1 MIHTR
6 RHHESHTKTPTLHGT
21 PDHRRQ
27 HDRARQKTRARL
39 YVTES
44 ATCIDWDE
52 DTILGVGDYIVT
64 DADGRLVGVHDGTE
78 LLQNY
83 IIQETP

>member
-1 MIHTR
+1 MRVTPR
-6 RHHESHTKTPTLHGT
+6 RLPFTATQITADNIVELAKKHE
-21 PDHRRQ
+21 RE
-27 HDRARQKTRARL
+27 L

-64 DADGRLVGVHDGTE
+64 DADGKLVGVHDDTE

-83 IIQETP
+83 TIQETK

>member
-1 MIHTR
+1 MRVAPR
-6 RHHESHTKTPTLHGT
+6 RLPFTATQITADNMAELAKKHERG
-21 PDHRRQ
+21 
-27 HDRARQKTRARL
+27 L

-64 DADGRLVGVHDGTE
+64 DADDKLVGVHDGTE
-78 LLQNY
+78 LYQNY
-83 IIQETP
+83 TIEEE

>member
-1 MIHTR
+1 MRVTPR
-6 RHHESHTKTPTLHGT
+6 RLPFTATQITADNIVELAKKHE
-21 PDHRRQ
+21 RE
-27 HDRARQKTRARL
+27 L

-64 DADGRLVGVHDGTE
+64 DADDKLVGIHDGTE

-83 IIQETP
+83 TIWEETNE

>member
-1 MIHTR
+1 MRVTPR
-6 RHHESHTKTPTLHGT
+6 RLPFTATQITADNMRELAQKHE
-21 PDHRRQ
+21 RE
-27 HDRARQKTRARL
+27 L

-64 DADGRLVGVHDGTE
+64 DADDKLVGVHDGTE
-78 LLQNY
+78 LYQNY
-83 IIQETP
+83 TIEEE

>member
-1 MIHTR
+1 MRVTPR
-6 RHHESHTKTPTLHGT
+6 RLPFTATQITKGNIFALAQKHE
-21 PDHRRQ
+21 RE
-27 HDRARQKTRARL
+27 L

-52 DTILGVGDYIVT
+52 DTILGPGDYIVT
-64 DADGRLVGVHDGTE
+64 DADGKLVGVHDGTE

-83 IIQETP
+83 TVEEE

>member
-1 MIHTR
+1 MR
-6 RHHESHTKTPTLHGT
+6 ELAQKHE
-21 PDHRRQ
+21 RE
-27 HDRARQKTRARL
+27 L

-64 DADGRLVGVHDGTE
+64 DADDKLVGVHDGTE
-78 LLQNY
+78 LYQNY
-83 IIQETP
+83 TIEEE

>member
-1 MIHTR
+1 MRVTPR
-6 RHHESHTKTPTLHGT
+6 RLPFTATQITADNIVALAKKHE
-21 PDHRRQ
+21 RE
-27 HDRARQKTRARL
+27 L
-39 YVTES
+39 YVTEY

-64 DADGRLVGVHDGTE
+64 DADDKLVGVHDGTE

-83 IIQETP
+83 IIQETK

>member
-1 MIHTR
+1 MRVTPR
-6 RHHESHTKTPTLHGT
+6 RLPFTATQITADNIVALAKKHERELW
-21 PDHRRQ
+21 
-27 HDRARQKTRARL
+27 A
-39 YVTES
+39 TES

-64 DADGRLVGVHDGTE
+64 DADGKLVGVHDGTE

-83 IIQETP
+83 TIQETK

>member
-1 MIHTR
+1 MRVAPR
-6 RHHESHTKTPTLHGT
+6 RLPFTATQITADNMRELAQKHERELL
-21 PDHRRQ
+21 
-27 HDRARQKTRARL
+27 A
-39 YVTES
+39 TES

-64 DADGRLVGVHDGTE
+64 DAEDKLVGVHDGIE

-83 IIQETP
+83 TIGEE

>member
-1 MIHTR
+1 MRVAPR
-6 RHHESHTKTPTLHGT
+6 RLPFTATQITADNIVALAKKHE
-21 PDHRRQ
+21 RE
-27 HDRARQKTRARL
+27 L

-64 DADGRLVGVHDGTE
+64 DADDKLVGVHDGTE
-78 LLQNY
+78 LYQNY
-83 IIQETP
+83 TIEEE

>member
-1 MIHTR
+1 MRITPRRLPFTATQITEDNIVELAQIH
-6 RHHESHTKTPTLHGT
+6 
-21 PDHRRQ
+21 
-27 HDRARQKTRARL
+27 AREL

-64 DADGRLVGVHDGTE
+64 DADGKLVGVHDGTE

-83 IIQETP
+83 TIQETK

>member
-1 MIHTR
+1 MRVTPR
-6 RHHESHTKTPTLHGT
+6 RLPFTATQITADNMRELAKKHE
-21 PDHRRQ
+21 RE
-27 HDRARQKTRARL
+27 L

-52 DTILGVGDYIVT
+52 DTVLGVGDYIVT
-64 DADGRLVGVHDGTE
+64 DADGKLVGVHDGTE

-83 IIQETP
+83 TIQETK

>member
-1 MIHTR
+1 MKVTPRRLPFTATQITADNIVELAQIH
-6 RHHESHTKTPTLHGT
+6 
-21 PDHRRQ
+21 
-27 HDRARQKTRARL
+27 AREL

-52 DTILGVGDYIVT
+52 DTVLGVGDYIVT
-64 DADGRLVGVHDGTE
+64 DADGKLVGVHDGTE

-83 IIQETP
+83 TIQETP